1 MRKLITLSALLIA
14 AACTSGNQLSQ
25 NVAHIPSPDITILG
39 RTDLTNVP
47 TVASGVEAHFELR
60 ILNQADVP
68 ITLRRV
74 DLESLGGGDI
84 AIQSRNRQYKTVIEP
99 HTTQSV
105 DVMTT
110 AYINDPNGFASRSP
124 VQIRMTVLFD
134 SSQGSLQKVV
144 QQQVRPEGSD

>member
-1 MRKLITLSALLIA
+1 MRKLIALSALLIV
-14 AACTSGNQLSQ
+14 AACTSSNQVSL
-25 NVAHIPSPDITILG
+25 NAAHIPSPDVTILG

-47 TVASGVEAHFELR
+47 TVASGIEAHFELR
-60 ILNQADVP
+60 ILNQADIP

-74 DLESLGGGDI
+74 DLESLGGGGI
-84 AIQSRNRQYKTVIEP
+84 AIQSKNRLYDTVIQP
-99 HTTQSV
+99 HAAQSV

-110 AYINDPNGFASRSP
+110 AFISDPNGFSGRSP
-124 VQIRMTVLFD
+124 VQIRMTALFD